1 MISAQEQVRQIKHGV
16 ADLINEQDLVKK
28 IEKSIKE
35 NKPLVVKLG
44 LDPTAPDIHLGHTV
58 PLRKLRLF
66 QEFGHQVVI
75 VIGGFTA
82 RIGDPTGKSV
92 TRPPLTKEEVLK
104 NAETYK
110 TQIFKVLDPEKT
122 IVRDDSE
129 WLESMNFA
137 DVLRLASSYTVA
149 RMMERDDFSKRFKEG
164 RPIGVHEFMY
174 PLMQGHDSVAL
185 HADVEFG
192 GTDQTFN
199 LLMGRHLQELEGQE
213 PQVVITMPLLEG
225 LDGIQ
230 KMSKSLGNY
239 IGIDEEPKEMY
250 GKAMSIPDE
259 LMMRYFMLVTD
270 MSIEEQE
277 DMAKRL
283 ESGELHPR
291 DAKMQLARTI
301 VRLYHGEEAAFEAE
315 EEFKRVFQQRA
326 MPTDIPEYAMDAPTE
341 PIFVPQFCTDA
352 GLTASNG
359 EARRSIKAG
368 AFKVNGE
375 KYTEENLKL
384 EDGMIVQV
392 GKRKFVKIKFN

>member
-122 IVRDDSE
+122 MVRDNSE

-174 PLMQGHDSVAL
+174 PLMQGQDSVAL

-225 LDGIQ
+225 LDGVQ

-270 MSIEEQE
+270 MPIEEQE

-301 VRLYHGEEAAFEAE
+301 VRLYHGEEVALEAE

-368 AFKVNGE
+368 AFKINGE
-375 KYTEENLKL
+375 KYSEENITL
-384 EDGMIVQV
+384 EDGMILQV
-392 GKRKFVKIKFN
+392 GKRKFLKIKFN

>member
-122 IVRDDSE
+122 IVRDNSE

-270 MSIEEQE
+270 MPIEEQE
-277 DMAKRL
+277 DMEKRL

-301 VRLYHGEEAAFEAE
+301 VRLYHGEEAALEAE

-326 MPTDIPEYAMDAPTE
+326 LPTDIPEYAMDAPTE

-352 GLTASNG
+352 GLTTSNG

-375 KYTEENLKL
+375 KYTEENLTL
-384 EDGMIVQV
+384 EEGMIVQV